1 MRHTFSF
8 FAGALCGAL
17 VGAVAAL
24 LLAPMSGQKLQSDA
38 RGQFDH
44 VVADARAAA
53 EAKRAQLEAQLAAFK
68 KPHAVDVP
76 PSETPAAA

>member
-1 MRHTFSF
+1 MKKTFSF

-17 VGAVAAL
+17 VGAVTAL
-24 LLAPMSGQKLQSDA
+24 LLAPMSGQQLQSDA

-68 KPHAVDVP
+68 KPQGAEVP
-76 PSETPAAA
+76 PAEPPAAA